1 MVMGGVDV
9 FWRRVSGEGFVTP
22 GSMAEVRALAPHFA
36 EDGYQEAVEAGLLA
50 GAEAFG
56 EMVPALVKLA
66 APDHPASRLLWPSRW
81 NDDLMT
87 SMVEADDVREI
98 SDLLA
103 NSPLE
108 EWAERCRVAL
118 AAEFYLP
125 ELSDEIVEIVARDAR
140 EVADLF
146 AAAAAAGDAIFVRVV
161 A

>member
-1 MVMGGVDV
+1 MGGVDV
-9 FWRRVSGEGFVTP
+9 FWRRVSRDDFVMP

-36 EDGYQEAVEAGLLA
+36 EDGYHEAVEAGLLV

-66 APDHPASRLLWPSRW
+66 APDHPASRLFWPSGW
-81 NDDLMT
+81 DDDLMT
-87 SMVEADDVREI
+87 SMVGADDVREI
-98 SDLLA
+98 SDLLVG
-103 NSPLE
+103 SPIE
-108 EWAERCRVAL
+108 EWAERCRGAL

-125 ELSDEIVEIVARDAR
+125 ELPDEIVEIVVRDAR